1 MISAFISSPFAFFF
15 FSLTLSFLSLLID
28 DDYSLVPLVCL
39 IVAEVVGGLL
49 HLLQIIAPVLKAS
62 AASYSLTEF
71 VSLHT
76 VQVI

>member
-1 MISAFISSPFAFFF
+1 MGAFTSSVLAFFF

-39 IVAEVVGGLL
+39 IVVEVVGGLL
-49 HLLQIIAPVLKAS
+49 HLLQIITPVLKAS
-62 AASYSLTEF
+62 TASSFPTIL

-76 VQVI
+76 EQVI